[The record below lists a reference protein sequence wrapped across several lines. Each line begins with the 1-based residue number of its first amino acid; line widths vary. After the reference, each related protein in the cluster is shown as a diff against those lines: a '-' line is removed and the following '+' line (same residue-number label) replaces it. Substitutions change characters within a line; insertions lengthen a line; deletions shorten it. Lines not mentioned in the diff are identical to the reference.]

1 MTQTALPRSITDPA
15 AQQGAP
21 EQAQAVTGGQVPSQV
36 DQQPTTVFPG
46 AIRQESLGGTPM
58 TGTEVGSQVTS
69 MPIMAGGPRGVMTI
83 GGIMEVKSAEQVMEE
98 ARAAA
103 MAENTRPVI
112 AGLAGYIRKCWTDA
126 RTAKEQSVEPDMIE
140 SLRQRNG
147 EYNPSLLASL
157 QQQGSTTVY
166 MLLTSNKCRAA
177 ASWLRE
183 ALGGMPWSCK
193 PTPVSDIDEMT
204 KQAITNHAQSA
215 IEQSMMM
222 GVFPSDD
229 DVKQFMLAVR
239 DQAYARVQEV
249 AKERADRM
257 TQKMKDQM
265 FEGGFE
271 DALDAFIDDLVT
283 FPAAIIKGPV
293 VRIRPQLKWVIAPD
307 SSTQVTIEDAYKLEW
322 ERVDPLMLY
331 PAPDAT
337 TVDDGYLIERHR
349 LSRQELV
356 DLREV
361 EGYSADAI
369 NAVLE
374 EYGKGGLFNW
384 LTVDVDRAPLEG
396 KAQQSLDNPSG
407 LIDAIQFWGS
417 VQGRYLVDWGLSPE
431 EVEDLNAEYQIEA
444 WLIDRWVIKATVNP
458 DPLGRRPYYKTSW
471 ENIPGRFWGRS
482 IPDLCRDTQAIC
494 NAAARAL
501 VNNMSLASGPQVAI
515 DVSRIPAGSD
525 LTEMVPWKIWQF
537 EDQGGGGTAAPV
549 SFFQPQS
556 IAGELMQIY
565 EKFSVLTDEYT
576 SIPRYMT
583 GDARVGGAGSTA
595 SGMNMLMTNAGKA
608 IKNVV
613 ASVDRVMKQA
623 IERLYFY
630 NMQYLDDPELKGD
643 VNIVAEGAEAMMLK
657 QAQQQRQA
665 EVLNLV
671 ASNPMFVQMIG
682 QEGMAYMLRE
692 VLKPMGFETDRIIPA
707 TPILKAKAA
716 AEQLQQMAAMQ
727 QQMAMQQQ
735 AQGQPQAGG
744 SQRKPGNETDQRRL
758 MDGSPQAVAQLGTPK
773 RK

>member
-1 MTQTALPRSITDPA
+1 MNETALPRRITDPQPEGQALEQVA
-15 AQQGAP
+15 AQPPVQQPMQQPDTFGLGQP
-21 EQAQAVTGGQVPSQV
+21 RQLGSGGQP
-36 DQQPTTVFPG
+36 
-46 AIRQESLGGTPM
+46 L
-58 TGTEVGSQVTS
+58 TGSEVGDQATVI
-69 MPIMAGGPRGVMTI
+69 PIMRGNPQQGVMTV
-83 GGIMEVKSAEQVMEE
+83 GGIMEVKSAEQVAAE
-98 ARAAA
+98 AKAAA
-103 MAENTRPVI
+103 EAENNRPVI
-112 AGLAGYIRKCWTDA
+112 TGLAGYIRKCWTEA

-147 EYNPSLLASL
+147 EYNPAMLAEL
-157 QQQGSTTVY
+157 QRQGSTAVY

-177 ASWLRE
+177 AAWLRE

-193 PTPVSDIDEMT
+193 PTPVSDIDDLT
-204 KQAITNHAQSA
+204 KGAIMQYAQQV

-222 GVFPSDD
+222 GVFPSDA

-239 DQAYARVQEV
+239 DRAYAEIQTV
-249 AKERADRM
+249 ANERAERM

-271 DALDAFIDDLVT
+271 TALDEFIDDLVT

-293 VRIRPQLKWVIAPD
+293 VRVRPQLKWKILPD
-307 SSTQVTIEDAYKLEW
+307 SSTKVDIEDVFKLEW

-349 LSRQELV
+349 LSRAELA
-356 DLREV
+356 DLRDV
-361 EGYSADAI
+361 EGYSSDAI

-384 LTVDVDRAPLEG
+384 LTVDADRVPLEG
-396 KAQQSLDNPSG
+396 KAQTALDNPSG
-407 LIDAIQFWGS
+407 LIDAIQYWGS
-417 VQGRYLVDWGLSPE
+417 VQGRYLVDWGMSE
-431 EVEDLNAEYQIEA
+431 DEVTDLNAEYQIEA
-444 WLIDRWVIKATVNP
+444 WMIDRWVIKATVNP

-501 VNNMSLASGPQVAI
+501 VNNMSLASGPQVAV
-515 DVSRIPAGSD
+515 DTTRIPAGSD

-537 EDQGGGGTAAPV
+537 EDNAMGGATPPV

-565 EKFSVLTDEYT
+565 EKFAVLTDEYT

-595 SGMNMLMTNAGKA
+595 SGMNMLMSNAGKA

-613 ASVDRVMKQA
+613 ASVDRVMKNA

-643 VNIVAEGAEAMMLK
+643 VSIVAEGAEAMMLK

-665 EVLNLV
+665 EVLNIV
-671 ASNPMFVQMIG
+671 ASNPMFVQLIG
-682 QEGMAYMLRE
+682 QEGLAYMLRE
-692 VLKPMGFETDRIIPA
+692 VLKPMGFATDKIIPA

-735 AQGQPQAGG
+735 AQGQPGAGG
-744 SQRKPGNETDQRRL
+744 DKASPDKAQDQRRL
-758 MDGSPQAVAQLGTPK
+758 MDGSPQAVASAAPQLQ
-773 RK
+773 R

>member
-1 MTQTALPRSITDPA
+1 MNETALPRSITDPA
-15 AQQGAP
+15 AQGAP
-21 EQAQAVTGGQVPSQV
+21 APEAAQVV
-36 DQQPTTVFPG
+36 QQPQEVFAGPP
-46 AIRQESLGGTPM
+46 QQLGPSGQPQM
-58 TGTEVGSQVTS
+58 GSEVGDQATV
-69 MPIMAGGPRGVMTI
+69 MPLMVGGPRGPMTV

-103 MAENTRPVI
+103 LAENSQPVI
-112 AGLAGYIRKCWTDA
+112 TGLAGYIRRCWQEA
-126 RTAKEQSVEPDMIE
+126 RTAKEQSVEPEMIE

-147 EYNPSLLASL
+147 EYNPSLLTQL
-157 QQQGSTTVY
+157 KQQGSTTVY
-166 MLLTSNKCRAA
+166 MMLTSNKCRGAA
-177 ASWLRE
+177 AWLRE

-193 PTPVSDIDEMT
+193 PTPVSDIDDQT
-204 KQAITNHAQSA
+204 KAAITNHAQQA
-215 IEQSMMM
+215 IEQSLMM
-222 GVFPSDD
+222 GIFPSDD

-239 DQAYARVQEV
+239 DQAFARIQET
-249 AKERADRM
+249 ANERAERM
-257 TQKMKDQM
+257 TLKMKDQL

-271 DALDAFIDDLVT
+271 DAMDSFIDDLVT
-283 FPAAIIKGPV
+283 FPAAILKGPV
-293 VRIRPQLKWVIAPD
+293 VRIRPQLNWVIAPD
-307 SSTQVTIEDAYKLEW
+307 STTHVAVEDAYKLEW

-349 LSRQELV
+349 LSRKDLV

-374 EYGKGGLFNW
+374 EYGKGGLYNW

-396 KAQQSLDNPSG
+396 KAHQALDNPSG

-417 VQGRYLVDWGLSPE
+417 VQGRYLVDWGLSE
-431 EVEDLNAEYQIEA
+431 DEVEDLNAEYQIEA
-444 WLIDRWVIKATVNP
+444 WLVDRWVIKAMVNP

-482 IPDLCRDTQAIC
+482 IPDLCRDTQAVC

-515 DVSRIPAGSD
+515 DVGRIPAGSD

-537 EDQGGGGTAAPV
+537 EDNGGVSAGAPV

-643 VNIVAEGAEAMMLK
+643 VNIIAEGAEALMLK

-665 EVLNLV
+665 EVLNIV
-671 ASNPMFVQMIG
+671 ASNPLFVQLIG
-682 QEGMAYMLRE
+682 QEGIAYMLRE
-692 VLKPMGFETDRIIPA
+692 VLKPMGFETDKIIPA
-707 TPILKAKAA
+707 TPILKAKIA

-744 SQRKPGNETDQRRL
+744 SKAKPDKAQDQRRL
-758 MDGSPQAVAQLGTPK
+758 MDGSPQSVANAAPQLP
-773 RK
+773 R

>member
-1 MTQTALPRSITDPA
+1 MRETALPRSITDP
-15 AQQGAP
+15 QGAV
-21 EQAQAVTGGQVPSQV
+21 EQAAPEVVEAGAPQTMNPEGAPMSPAEVGDQATVMPLMVGGQH
-36 DQQPTTVFPG
+36 
-46 AIRQESLGGTPM
+46 GTM
-58 TGTEVGSQVTS
+58 SV
-69 MPIMAGGPRGVMTI
+69 
-83 GGIMEVKSAEQVMEE
+83 GGIMEVKSAEQVAAE
-98 ARAAA
+98 AAA
-103 MAENTRPVI
+103 AAEAQNNQPVI
-112 AGLAGYIRKCWTDA
+112 TGLAGYIRKCWETA
-126 RTAKEQSVEPDMIE
+126 RTAKEQSVEPEMIE

-147 EYNPSLLASL
+147 EYSPRLKSEL
-157 QQQGSTTVY
+157 QQQGSALVY

-193 PTPVSDIDEMT
+193 PTPVSDVDDLT
-204 KQAITNHAQSA
+204 KQAIMAHAQQA
-215 IEQSMMM
+215 IEQSLMM

-239 DQAYARVQEV
+239 DQAFAKIQET
-249 AKERADRM
+249 ANERAERM
-257 TQKMKDQM
+257 TQKMKDQL

-271 DALDAFIDDLVT
+271 TALDAFIDDLVT
-283 FPAAIIKGPV
+283 FPAACIKGPV

-307 SSTQVTIEDAYKLEW
+307 SSTQVAIEDTYKLEW

-349 LSRQELV
+349 LARSELV
-356 DLREV
+356 SLREV

-374 EYGKGGLFNW
+374 EYGKGGLFDW

-417 VQGRYLVDWGLSPE
+417 VQGRYLVDWGLSE
-431 EVEDLNAEYQIEA
+431 DEVEDLNAEYQIEA

-515 DVSRIPAGSD
+515 DVDRIPAGTD

-537 EDQGGGGTAAPV
+537 NDSAAGSTTAPV

-576 SIPRYMT
+576 SIPRYMS
-583 GDARVGGAGSTA
+583 GDSRVGGAGSTA
-595 SGMNMLMTNAGKA
+595 SGMNMLMSNAGKS

-643 VNIVAEGAEAMMLK
+643 VNIIAEGAEAMMLK
-657 QAQQQRQA
+657 QGQQQRQA
-665 EVLNLV
+665 EILNIV
-671 ASNPMFVQMIG
+671 ASNPLFVQLIG
-682 QEGMAYMLRE
+682 QEGLAYMLRE

-735 AQGQPQAGG
+735 AQGQPAAGG
-744 SQRKPGNETDQRRL
+744 SQAKPGNAVDQRRL
-758 MDGSPQAVAQLGTPK
+758 MDGSPQSVASAAPNIPGISLK
-773 RK
+773 